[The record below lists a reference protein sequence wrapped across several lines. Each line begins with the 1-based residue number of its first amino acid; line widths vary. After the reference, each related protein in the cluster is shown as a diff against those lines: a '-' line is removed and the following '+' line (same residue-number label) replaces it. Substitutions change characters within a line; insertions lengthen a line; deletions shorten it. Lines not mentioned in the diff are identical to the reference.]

1 MMRAALILVGVGLL
15 VAMELGTPP
24 RVAKAVNQPL
34 TQSTVG
40 AGDPRDT
47 LAKADRLEIP
57 YFQKQLSAQLISFV
71 EPMPPADS
79 TPAISKEAGKI
90 VGGNRHDTK
99 TDAKTDAKFDTK
111 TDAKTK
117 KVASV
122 RPKPRPK
129 IPDSK
134 PRPKTR
140 PETRPETRPKTTD
153 SKTVANTNRAKPPM
167 DVKPCRPNAFDN
179 FLKALKL
186 PSGCEA

>member
-15 VAMELGTPP
+15 VAMEIATPP

-40 AGDPRDT
+40 AGDSRNT

-57 YFQKQLSAQLISFV
+57 YFQNQLSTQLISFV

-79 TPAISKEAGKI
+79 KPAISKEAGKI
-90 VGGNRHDTK
+90 VSGNRHD
-99 TDAKTDAKFDTK
+99 AKTDVK
-111 TDAKTK
+111 TDVKTK
-117 KVASV
+117 KVASIH
-122 RPKPRPK
+122 PEPRPK

-140 PETRPETRPKTTD
+140 PETGPKTTD
-153 SKTVANTNRAKPPM
+153 SNTVANTHRSKAPM
-167 DVKPCRPNAFDN
+167 NVKPCRPNAFDN

>member
-1 MMRAALILVGVGLL
+1 MMRAALILVGVGSL

-34 TQSTVG
+34 TQSTAG
-40 AGDPRDT
+40 AGDSRDT

-57 YFQKQLSAQLISFV
+57 YFQNELSTQLISFV
-71 EPMPPADS
+71 ERTPPADS
-79 TPAISKEAGKI
+79 TPVISKEAGKI
-90 VGGNRHDTK
+90 VSANPH
-99 TDAKTDAKFDTK
+99 DAKTGTK
-111 TDAKTK
+111 ADAKTG

-122 RPKPRPK
+122 RPKPSPK

-134 PRPKTR
+134 ARPKTG
-140 PETRPETRPKTTD
+140 PKITD
-153 SKTVANTNRAKPPM
+153 SKTVANTHRSKAPM

-186 PSGCEA
+186 PSGCQA

>member
-1 MMRAALILVGVGLL
+1 MRAALILVGVGSL

-57 YFQKQLSAQLISFV
+57 YFQNQLSAQLISFV
-71 EPMPPADS
+71 EPTPPADS
-79 TPAISKEAGKI
+79 TPVISKQAGQI
-90 VGGNRHDTK
+90 VSGNRHDAKTDVKTDTK
-99 TDAKTDAKFDTK
+99 TDVK

-117 KVASV
+117 KVAFV
-122 RPKPRPK
+122 YPKPRPK

-134 PRPKTR
+134 PRPRTR
-140 PETRPETRPKTTD
+140 PETRPDTRPKTTD
-153 SKTVANTNRAKPPM
+153 SKTVANTNRSKAPM

>member
-15 VAMELGTPP
+15 VAMEVGTPP
-24 RVAKAVNQPL
+24 RVAKAVDQPL

-57 YFQKQLSAQLISFV
+57 YFQKQLSTRLISFA

-79 TPAISKEAGKI
+79 TSVISKEAGQI
-90 VGGNRHDTK
+90 VGGNRHD
-99 TDAKTDAKFDTK
+99 AKSDTK
-111 TDAKTK
+111 SDANSDAKTK

-122 RPKPRPK
+122 HPKPRPK

-134 PRPKTR
+134 PRPKV
-140 PETRPETRPKTTD
+140 RPETRPKTTD

-167 DVKPCRPNAFDN
+167 DAKPCRPNAFDN

>member
-1 MMRAALILVGVGLL
+1 MMRAALILVGVGSL

-24 RVAKAVNQPL
+24 RVAKAVNQPP

-40 AGDPRDT
+40 AGDSRDT

-57 YFQKQLSAQLISFV
+57 YFQNELSTQLISFV
-71 EPMPPADS
+71 ERTPPAVS
-79 TPAISKEAGKI
+79 TPVISKDAGKI
-90 VGGNRHDTK
+90 VSGNRHDARTDARTDTK
-99 TDAKTDAKFDTK
+99 SDAKTR
-111 TDAKTK
+111 

-122 RPKPRPK
+122 RPKPSPK

-134 PRPKTR
+134 PRPKTG
-140 PETRPETRPKTTD
+140 PETVPKTAPKTTD
-153 SKTVANTNRAKPPM
+153 SKTVATTHRSKAPI
-167 DVKPCRPNAFDN
+167 DVKPCRPNAFHN